1 MQNWKQVPIGALET
15 LYSVVTEGSFPV
27 NSEDYTDLYD
37 YLSDLYCDQ
46 DRVCCP
52 QDNVRSL
59 LNHISTF
66 YDNFSWKS
74 TRDKMFVD
82 QKKQENTPGWLA
94 LWDTVLDSLLSYLL
108 HWILIDFYDLV
119 IIIYDHAFQRRESNI
134 FRKQK
139 QKTIMWR
146 SCGSR
151 QVFLND

>member
-1 MQNWKQVPIGALET
+1 MQNWKQVPTGALET
-15 LYSVVTEGSFPV
+15 LYSVVTEGSLPV

-46 DRVCCP
+46 NRVCCP

-94 LWDTVLDSLLSYLL
+94 FWDTVLDFSF
-108 HWILIDFYDLV
+108 LIDF
-119 IIIYDHAFQRRESNI
+119 
-134 FRKQK
+134 
-139 QKTIMWR
+139 
-146 SCGSR
+146 
-151 QVFLND
+151 

>member
-15 LYSVVTEGSFPV
+15 LYSVVTEGSLPV

-46 DRVCCP
+46 NQNRVCCP
-52 QDNVRSL
+52 QDDVKSL
-59 LNHISTF
+59 LNHISNF

-94 LWDTVLDSLLSYLL
+94 FWDTVLDFSF
-108 HWILIDFYDLV
+108 LIDF
-119 IIIYDHAFQRRESNI
+119 
-134 FRKQK
+134 
-139 QKTIMWR
+139 
-146 SCGSR
+146 
-151 QVFLND
+151 

>member
-1 MQNWKQVPIGALET
+1 MQNWKQVPFGASET

-37 YLSDLYCDQ
+37 YLNDLYCDQ

-108 HWILIDFYDLV
+108 HWLLIDFYDFVL
-119 IIIYDHAFQRRESNI
+119 IINDHSFQRRESNI
-134 FRKQK
+134 FRNKND
-139 QKTIMWR
+139 TIMWR
-146 SCGSR
+146 SCGPR

>member
-46 DRVCCP
+46 NRVCCP

-66 YDNFSWKS
+66 YDNF
-74 TRDKMFVD
+74 RFMD
-82 QKKQENTPGWLA
+82 QKVTPGWRA
-94 LWDTVLDSLLSYLL
+94 LWDTVLDSLLTYLL
-108 HWILIDFYDLV
+108 HWLLIDFYDLV
-119 IIIYDHAFQRRESNI
+119 IILIIKPSKIENQI
-134 FRKQK
+134 FLGNKITQ
-139 QKTIMWR
+139 
-146 SCGSR
+146 SCGGVVVHDR
-151 QVFLND
+151 FF

>member
-37 YLSDLYCDQ
+37 YLSDLYCDE

-66 YDNFSWKS
+66 YDNF
-74 TRDKMFVD
+74 RFMD
-82 QKKQENTPGWLA
+82 QKVTPGWRA
-94 LWDTVLDSLLSYLL
+94 LWDTVLDSLLTYLL
-108 HWILIDFYDLV
+108 HWLLIDFYDLV
-119 IIIYDHAFQRRESNI
+119 IILIIKPSKIENQI
-134 FRKQK
+134 FLGNKITQ
-139 QKTIMWR
+139 
-146 SCGSR
+146 SCGGVVVHDR
-151 QVFLND
+151 FF